1 MQAEE
6 VGVIFHV
13 GVRILTGLSPPTIAH
28 SSEVVIKG
36 YALFDARGGHVPSLD
51 KVACLPGDSLPQKG
65 HIQPK
70 KNKKGISK
78 ADEIS

>member
-1 MQAEE
+1 MLAEE

-13 GVRILTGLSPPTIAH
+13 GVRILTGLSPLIKTH
-28 SSEVVIKG
+28 SSEVGNKG
-36 YALFDARGGHVPSLD
+36 YALFDACGGHIPSFD
-51 KVACLPGDSLPQKG
+51 KIACIPGDSLPQKG

-78 ADEIS
+78 ADEMS